1 MGVLVVE
8 IKKCQ
13 QIEKSRIIFV
23 LGLVII
29 GYSTFISLLGFADT
43 TADMAVVTPRAIAIV
58 LVFVIFIILHFK
70 MKDSPYANVAGL
82 SCIIISYAIT
92 VLTQRHTY
100 MYALVYPI
108 MIISIVYTDVKLTKI
123 TAGVCT
129 ALVLVAGI
137 KNFVA
142 YPDTQDQSFM
152 QIFYTI
158 IFCITVV
165 KTVIVLAK
173 HTKEDAD
180 ELLKQMQETEQMS
193 DAIINNSERLVKSLD
208 EAKDKSKHLTESMHA
223 TQNSVDEIA
232 RSVKDTAEALEVQ
245 TSKTND
251 IQKNIDNAGKETEEM
266 KDNASDSKN
275 SIKDGVNM
283 IISLR
288 EKALQTSQITRH
300 TKESTLELDN
310 SIKEVESII
319 ATILGISEQ
328 TNLLSLNASIEA
340 ARAGEAGKGFAVVA
354 DEIRKLSDETKGA
367 TEQITAI
374 IEKLTSTVFEA
385 SGNMEKSAQ
394 FVEEQ
399 NDMIDTTK
407 VTFDT
412 VTEKTDFLYRTI
424 ENLTGEISEILEA
437 NGHITDSITNLS
449 ATSEELAASSDN
461 CESMCNDSMDALIDM
476 NKILNEIFEIS
487 EDLKKLVNNNK

>member
-1 MGVLVVE
+1 ME
-8 IKKCQ
+8 IKKRQ

-29 GYSTFISLLGFADT
+29 GYSTLISLLGFADE

-58 LVFVIFIILHFK
+58 LVFVVFIILHFK
-70 MKDSPYANVAGL
+70 MKDSPYANAAGL
-82 SCIIISYAIT
+82 SCIIVSYAIT

-108 MIISIVYTDVKLTKI
+108 MIISIVYMDVKLTKI
-123 TAGVCT
+123 TASVCT
-129 ALVLVAGI
+129 ALVLIAGI

-165 KTVIVLAK
+165 ETVTVLAK

-193 DAIINNSERLVKSLD
+193 DAIINSSERLVKSLD

-288 EKALQTSQITRH
+288 EKSLQTSKITRH

-407 VTFDT
+407 VTFDK

>member
-1 MGVLVVE
+1 MGVIVVE
-8 IKKCQ
+8 IKKRQ

-29 GYSTFISLLGFADT
+29 GYSTLISLLGFADE

-58 LVFVIFIILHFK
+58 LVFVVFIILHFK
-70 MKDSPYANVAGL
+70 MKDSPYANAAGL
-82 SCIIISYAIT
+82 SCIIVSYAIT

-108 MIISIVYTDVKLTKI
+108 MIISIVYMDVKLTKI
-123 TAGVCT
+123 TASVCT
-129 ALVLVAGI
+129 ALVLIAGI

-165 KTVIVLAK
+165 ETVTVLAK

-193 DAIINNSERLVKSLD
+193 DAIINSSERLVKSLD
-208 EAKDKSKHLTESMHA
+208 EAKDNSKHLTESMHA

-288 EKALQTSQITRH
+288 EKSLQTSKITRH

>member
-1 MGVLVVE
+1 ME
-8 IKKCQ
+8 IKKRQ

-29 GYSTFISLLGFADT
+29 GYSTLISLLGFADE

-58 LVFVIFIILHFK
+58 LVFVVFIILHFK
-70 MKDSPYANVAGL
+70 MKDSPYANAAGL
-82 SCIIISYAIT
+82 SCIIVSYAIT

-108 MIISIVYTDVKLTKI
+108 MIISIVYMDVKLTKI
-123 TAGVCT
+123 TASVCT
-129 ALVLVAGI
+129 ALVLIAGI

-165 KTVIVLAK
+165 ETVTVLAK

-193 DAIINNSERLVKSLD
+193 DAIINSSERLVKSLD

-288 EKALQTSQITRH
+288 EKSLQTSKITRH

>member
-1 MGVLVVE
+1 ME
-8 IKKCQ
+8 IKKRQ

-29 GYSTFISLLGFADT
+29 GYSTLISLLGFADE

-58 LVFVIFIILHFK
+58 LVFVVFIILHFK
-70 MKDSPYANVAGL
+70 MKDSPYANAAGL
-82 SCIIISYAIT
+82 SCIIVSYAIT

-108 MIISIVYTDVKLTKI
+108 MIISIVYMDVKLTKI
-123 TAGVCT
+123 TASVCT
-129 ALVLVAGI
+129 ALVLIAGI

-165 KTVIVLAK
+165 ETVTVLAK

-193 DAIINNSERLVKSLD
+193 DAIINSSERLVKSLD

-288 EKALQTSQITRH
+288 EKSLQTSKITRH

-487 EDLKKLVNNNK
+487 EDLKKLVNKNK

>member
-1 MGVLVVE
+1 MGVIVVD
-8 IKKCQ
+8 IKKRQ

-29 GYSTFISLLGFADT
+29 GYSTLISLLGFADE

-58 LVFVIFIILHFK
+58 LVFVVFIILHFK
-70 MKDSPYANVAGL
+70 MKDSPYANAAGL
-82 SCIIISYAIT
+82 SCIIVSYAIT

-108 MIISIVYTDVKLTKI
+108 MIISIVYMDVKLTKI
-123 TAGVCT
+123 TASVCT
-129 ALVLVAGI
+129 ALVLIAGI

-165 KTVIVLAK
+165 ETVTVLAK

-193 DAIINNSERLVKSLD
+193 DAIINSSERLVKSLD

-288 EKALQTSQITRH
+288 EKSLQTSKITRH

>member
-1 MGVLVVE
+1 MGVIVVE
-8 IKKCQ
+8 IKKRQ

-29 GYSTFISLLGFADT
+29 GYSTLISLLGFADE

-58 LVFVIFIILHFK
+58 LVFVVFIILHFK
-70 MKDSPYANVAGL
+70 MKDSPYANAAGL
-82 SCIIISYAIT
+82 SCIIVSYAIT

-108 MIISIVYTDVKLTKI
+108 MIISIVYMDVKLTKI
-123 TAGVCT
+123 TASVCT
-129 ALVLVAGI
+129 ALVLIAGI

-165 KTVIVLAK
+165 ETVTVLAK

-193 DAIINNSERLVKSLD
+193 DAIINSSERLVKSLD

-288 EKALQTSQITRH
+288 EKSLQTSKITRH

-487 EDLKKLVNNNK
+487 EDLKKLVNKNK